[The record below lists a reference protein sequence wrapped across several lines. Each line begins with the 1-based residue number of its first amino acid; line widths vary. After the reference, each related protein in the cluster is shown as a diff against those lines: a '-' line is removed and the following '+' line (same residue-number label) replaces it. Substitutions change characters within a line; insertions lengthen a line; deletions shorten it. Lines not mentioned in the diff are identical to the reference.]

1 MWFKVTVFSEKVSPL
16 LASQNFTRV
25 FCLSGNDGKRPD
37 HKIQQ
42 IPANLRIHDC
52 RSNIMFNRPFY
63 SSLRSRRLEVVGARK
78 NERARGGDAR
88 GEGAPAR
95 KAHARIVSRPQ
106 SSWQP
111 LRDLSKILTE
121 NEWSRTN
128 KACHLCV
135 PAKSVVHFI
144 VLKIANPLFSLRDIN
159 LTLGLMPP
167 RRHVVWRDSVGVEIS
182 RSGLKSECADFF
194 HQSFL
199 WLLRHTDESQKGRN
213 SCLWLQ
219 SRSVLSFF
227 GVV

>member
-1 MWFKVTVFSEKVSPL
+1 MIKEHTLFSRTDVFPILTESQSKRPITCMWFKVTVFSEKVSPL

-78 NERARGGDAR
+78 NERARGRDAR

-121 NEWSRTN
+121 NEWPCTN
-128 KACHLCV
+128 KECRQKAWYIL
-135 PAKSVVHFI
+135 
-144 VLKIANPLFSLRDIN
+144 LF
-159 LTLGLMPP
+159 
-167 RRHVVWRDSVGVEIS
+167 
-182 RSGLKSECADFF
+182 
-194 HQSFL
+194 
-199 WLLRHTDESQKGRN
+199 
-213 SCLWLQ
+213 
-219 SRSVLSFF
+219 
-227 GVV
+227 

>member
-1 MWFKVTVFSEKVSPL
+1 MM
-16 LASQNFTRV
+16 
-25 FCLSGNDGKRPD
+25 

-52 RSNIMFNRPFY
+52 RSKIMFNRSFY
-63 SSLRSRRLEVVGARK
+63 SSLCSRRLEVVGVRK
-78 NERARGGDAR
+78 NEGARERQG

-95 KAHARIVSRPQ
+95 KAHAWIVSRPQ

-121 NEWSRTN
+121 NEWPRTN
-128 KACHLCV
+128 KACRQE
-135 PAKSVVHFI
+135 SVVHFI
-144 VLKIANPLFSLRDIN
+144 FLKIANSLFSLRGIN
-159 LTLGLMPP
+159 LTLGLTPP
-167 RRHVVWRDSVGVEIS
+167 RRHLVWRDSVGVESS

-194 HQSFL
+194 RQSFL

-219 SRSVLSFF
+219 SRSVLSLF